1 MESILNSIKRYLG
14 IHIDD
19 NSFDEEIMMHANGAL
34 SVVNQLGVGPPNG
47 FRITGFSET
56 WDDFMGSNSFEL
68 VKEDV
73 FLRVKLN
80 FDPPANSFLV
90 TALKEQ
96 LKEYDW
102 RIEVYYSG
110 NPSPVTKRRGK
121 DGASI

>member
-19 NSFDEEIMMHANGAL
+19 NSFDEEIMMHTNGAL
-34 SVVNQLGVGPPNG
+34 SVVNQLGAGPPNG

-56 WDDFMGSNSFEL
+56 WDDFMGSKLFEL

-73 FLRVKLN
+73 FLRVKLS

-110 NPSPVTKRRGK
+110 NPSPGDQTEG
-121 DGASI
+121 